1 MTTKTYSVAGT
12 STLNGTTKIRFANDF
27 VSRFKILAK
36 NGHDNI
42 ELIELGG
49 EFTKA
54 EVCQIL
60 MNHPKMQDED
70 RQGAIYEY
78 VVRNCREIK
87 QEIEEKM
94 LALEEQHTSGGRCVD
109 PAQIERAVGLQSI
122 LIQAR
127 MVEQV
132 DTTDLKS
139 VAMKSVPVRV
149 RVRAPLWRLP
159 VAQLDRARD
168 F

>member
-12 STLNGTTKIRFANDF
+12 STLNGVTKIRFANDF
-27 VSRFKILAK
+27 VARLKILFK
-36 NGHDNI
+36 NGHEDV

-60 MNHPKMQDED
+60 MSHPKFQSEE
-70 RQGAIYEY
+70 QQSAIYEF

-87 QEIEEKM
+87 AEIESQ
-94 LALEEQHTSGGRCVD
+94 LEE
-109 PAQIERAVGLQSI
+109 A
-122 LIQAR
+122 
-127 MVEQV
+127 
-132 DTTDLKS
+132 
-139 VAMKSVPVRV
+139 
-149 RVRAPLWRLP
+149 
-159 VAQLDRARD
+159 